1 MLMKKLSLLT
11 FIFFFIIIFSSHA
24 QQRDPYEYN
33 SEFTWG
39 INKNTAGGWI
49 GGFVFK
55 YAYKLDDRMMQSFG
69 LELMNV
75 KHPKEYRHNNS
86 GSYFIYG
93 KLNYLY
99 AVRLQYG
106 RELILF
112 RKGEEQG
119 VEIKAVAAA
128 GPSIGVVA
136 PYYVN
141 LAQGSNN
148 FFYTQSVRHDPT
160 DPNQPFESIFGPG
173 KIFQG
178 LGEARIVP
186 GANLKAALNFEMGS
200 LKSHV
205 TGFELG
211 FLLDAYAQQ
220 IELMAQTNNKSIF
233 PTAFITLY
241 YGSRK

>member
-1 MLMKKLSLLT
+1 MWDMKKKWLLLSIG
-11 FIFFFIIIFSSHA
+11 FIFTMSLSA
-24 QQRDPYEYN
+24 QQKDPYDYN
-33 SEFTWG
+33 SEFVWG

-55 YAYKLDDRMMQSFG
+55 YAHKLNDRMLESYG

-75 KHPKEYRHNNS
+75 KHPKEHRSNNS
-86 GSYFIYG
+86 GSFFIYG

-106 RELILF
+106 REFILF
-112 RKGEEQG
+112 KKDSEQG
-119 VEIKAVAAA
+119 VEIKLAGAL
-128 GPSIGVVA
+128 GPSLGVVA

-141 LAQGSNN
+141 YAAPNGSL
-148 FFYTQSVRHDPT
+148 FFTESVRHDPYT
-160 DPNQPFESIFGPG
+160 QNFQQVFGPG
-173 KIFQG
+173 RLFQG
-178 LGEARIVP
+178 LGDASIVP
-186 GANLKAALNFEMGS
+186 GANIKAAVNFEMGA
-200 LKSHV
+200 LKTHV

-211 FLLDAYAQQ
+211 FLLDAYTQEV
-220 IELMAQTNNKSIF
+220 ELMAETDHRSIF

>member
-1 MLMKKLSLLT
+1 MKKLLITGFLVFAFLIDGKSQQQEPYDYSRE
-11 FIFFFIIIFSSHA
+11 FI
-24 QQRDPYEYN
+24 
-33 SEFTWG
+33 WG

-49 GGFVFK
+49 GGVVLK
-55 YAYKLDDRMMQSFG
+55 YGKKLNNGMLETYG

-75 KHPKEYRHNNS
+75 KHPKEYRHNNN

-93 KLNYLY
+93 KVNYLY

-112 RKGEEQG
+112 KKAEEQG
-119 VEIKAVAAA
+119 VEIRAVGAV

-141 LAQGSNN
+141 IGQAGGGNVFLTNSVPHKPSE
-148 FFYTQSVRHDPT
+148 QS
-160 DPNQPFESIFGPG
+160 FESIFGPG
-173 KIFQG
+173 RLFQG
-178 LGEARIVP
+178 LGDATIKP
-186 GANLKAALNFEMGS
+186 GLNLKAALNFEVGA

-205 TGFELG
+205 TGLEIG
-211 FLLDAYAQQ
+211 FLIDAYTEK
-220 IELMAQTNNKSIF
+220 IELMAQAENKAIF

>member
-1 MLMKKLSLLT
+1 MKKLLLLS
-11 FIFFFIIIFSSHA
+11 FLYSAFLISAEA

-39 INKNTAGGWI
+39 VNKNTAGGWI

-55 YAYKLDDRMMQSFG
+55 YGYKLNDRMMQTFG
-69 LELMNV
+69 IELMNV
-75 KHPKEYRHNNS
+75 KHQKEYRHNNS

-106 RELILF
+106 RELLLF
-112 RKGEEQG
+112 KKDEEQG

-148 FFYTQSVRHDPT
+148 FFYTKSVRHDPS

-173 KIFQG
+173 KLFQG
-178 LGEARIVP
+178 LGEAAIVP
-186 GANLKAALNFEMGS
+186 GANVKAALNFEMGS

-211 FLLDAYAQQ
+211 FLLDAYIRE
-220 IELMAQTNNKSIF
+220 IELMAETKNRGIF

>member
-1 MLMKKLSLLT
+1 MKKLPLLT
-11 FIFFFIIIFSSHA
+11 LIFFAIIFSTHA
-24 QQRDPYEYN
+24 QQRDPYEYS

-49 GGFVFK
+49 GGFAFK
-55 YAYKLDDRMMQSFG
+55 YAYKLNDRMMQSYG

-86 GSYFIYG
+86 GSYFLYG
-93 KLNYLY
+93 KTNYLY

-112 RKGEEQG
+112 KKDEEQG
-119 VEIKAVAAA
+119 VEIKAVGAA

-148 FFYTQSVRHDPT
+148 FFYTKSVRHDPI
-160 DPNQPFESIFGPG
+160 DQPFESIFGPG
-173 KIFQG
+173 KLFQG
-178 LGEARIVP
+178 LGEASIVP
-186 GANLKAALNFEMGS
+186 GINIKAALSFEMGS

-205 TGFELG
+205 TGFEMG
-211 FLLDAYAQQ
+211 FLLDAYIRQ
-220 IELMAQTNNKSIF
+220 IELMAQANNKGIF

>member
-1 MLMKKLSLLT
+1 MSRLLT
-11 FIFFFIIIFSSHA
+11 VIFVSLISVSVSNA
-24 QQRDPYEYN
+24 QQKEPYEYG
-33 SEFTWG
+33 SEFIWG

-55 YAYKLDDRMMQSFG
+55 YGSRINDRLFQSFG

-75 KHPKEYRHNNS
+75 KHPKEFRYNNS
-86 GSYFIYG
+86 GSFFIYG

-112 RKGEEQG
+112 KKAEEQG
-119 VEIKAVAAA
+119 VEIKVVAAA
-128 GPSIGVVA
+128 GPTLGIVN

-141 LAQGSNN
+141 VLDGNGS
-148 FFYTQSVRHDPT
+148 FVYTKSVPHNPGPDQT
-160 DPNQPFESIFGPG
+160 FQDIFGPG
-173 KIFQG
+173 KLFQG
-178 LGEARIVP
+178 MKDAVLYP
-186 GANLKAALNFEMGS
+186 GANIKGALNFEMGTV
-200 LKSHV
+200 KSHI
-205 TGFELG
+205 TGIELG
-211 FLLDAYAQQ
+211 FLVEAYAKKVPLLKQA
-220 IELMAQTNNKSIF
+220 EDKSLF